1 MRLNELSLPQFMQT
15 DSPLFFIPAGLP
27 TITTNIIGKMKEDGF
42 YLNSA
47 AFPAVPMKKSGI
59 RFMINNNLSKQ
70 NINAMLEALQIN
82 YLNALTDANSDCQYG
97 SNFFAIPSFEI
108 KVKGTQDH
116 EEDGFD
122 NNLQV
127 QLVYSIHAVN
137 KEGWNALFINN
148 GNINYSTL
156 ELVEQTFQGNTA
168 PENNWDFQYITIK
181 DSQDNIVLKTFFTTA
196 LVKDDMFS
204 PTTVSAKVEIIRQ
217 DITQC

>member
-1 MRLNELSLPQFMQT
+1 
-15 DSPLFFIPAGLP
+15 
-27 TITTNIIGKMKEDGF
+27 
-42 YLNSA
+42 
-47 AFPAVPMKKSGI
+47 
-59 RFMINNNLSKQ
+59 
-70 NINAMLEALQIN
+70 
-82 YLNALTDANSDCQYG
+82 
-97 SNFFAIPSFEI
+97 
-108 KVKGTQDH
+108 
-116 EEDGFD
+116 
-122 NNLQV
+122 
-127 QLVYSIHAVN
+127 LVYSIHAVN
-137 KEGWNALFINN
+137 KEEWNALFINN